1 MGKHD
6 MAEAVN
12 PVLERHYQEQIRELE
27 RKVKKMQTALSDA
40 NAMIEQLRF
49 HIEADE
55 KKIDEYRNA
64 LVEQTL
70 LATARKR

>member
-27 RKVKKMQTALSDA
+27 AKLSKMQTALTEAHST
-40 NAMIEQLRF
+40 IEQLRF
-49 HIEADE
+49 HIETDA
-55 KKIDEYRNA
+55 KKIEEYRSS
-64 LVEQTL
+64 LVEMTL
-70 LATARKR
+70 LATARK

>member
-27 RKVKKMQTALSDA
+27 TKLSKMQAALSDA

-55 KKIDEYRNA
+55 KKIEEYRSS
-64 LVEQTL
+64 LVEMTL
-70 LATARKR
+70 LATARK

>member
-6 MAEAVN
+6 IAEAVN

-27 RKVKKMQTALSDA
+27 RKISKMQTALSDA

-49 HIEADE
+49 HIETDE
-55 KKIDEYRNA
+55 KKIEEYRSS
-64 LVEQTL
+64 LIEMTL
-70 LATARKR
+70 LATARK

>member
-27 RKVKKMQTALSDA
+27 RKVTEMQTALSDA

-49 HIEADE
+49 HIETDA
-55 KKIDEYRNA
+55 KKIEEYRSS
-64 LVEQTL
+64 LVEMTL
-70 LATARKR
+70 LATARK